1 MTDPNW
7 NLHARTVVDPPIL
20 EEIASLAE
28 RIESLAG
35 ELEKA
40 NHRYGIYDAAK
51 LIGWLAFDAV
61 HPGDA
66 DAVKAIEGLKSS
78 IAKVKAV

>member
-1 MTDPNW
+1 MTCV
-7 NLHARTVVDPPIL
+7 LAIL
-20 EEIASLAE
+20 ISGLTD
-28 RIESLAG
+28 IWGVGTWKLAG

-78 IAKVKAV
+78 IAKVKTV